1 MRGIFAVSMI
11 ALLGVGGC
19 ASRESLRALQTPAP
33 APHGLMRFER
43 EHPYRDAIVLEWV
56 GGVSQQSYLFAEPNQ
71 RVIRGIVQSALADSG
86 AAAGTSIRARY
97 GLRVEVTEAQGPSA
111 GADAHAE
118 LAATYIL
125 VDRASDAE
133 VWRREVRTPGVGYF
147 LAFNESDWQ
156 TAWFIDPILAAVEVG
171 NPFNFLPF
179 ASNSAADHAQDQGLY
194 GDHARARAERFGPA
208 RAARANYAATAT
220 NVNGF
225 LVAFAADHDIELIPV
240 LPCWGSAEVEA
251 KKRALLASG
260 RSFATDNCAVGR

>member
-1 MRGIFAVSMI
+1 MRGILAVSMI
-11 ALLGVGGC
+11 ALLGAGGC
-19 ASRESLRALQTPAP
+19 ASRDTLRALQTPAP
-33 APHGLMRFER
+33 APRGLVRFEY
-43 EHPYRDAIVLEWV
+43 EHPYRDAIVIEWV

-71 RVIRGIVQSALADSG
+71 RVIRGILQSALADAG
-86 AAAGTSIRARY
+86 AAAGTSVRARY
-97 GLRVEVTEAQGPSA
+97 GLRVEVTEAQGPDA
-111 GADAHAE
+111 GADFRAE

-125 VDRASDAE
+125 VDRTSGGE

-179 ASNSAADHAQDQGLY
+179 ASNSAADRAQEQGLY

-225 LVAFAADHDIELIPV
+225 LVAFAADNKIELIPV

-251 KKRALLASG
+251 RKQALLASG
-260 RSFATDNCAVGR
+260 RAFTTDNCMVRR